1 MLIELSRKN
10 QVEYFY
16 DSSIPYSCAMCGNPL
31 IEAIPE
37 GENRLRA
44 VCPRCGHIHY
54 VNPLPVCGTIP
65 VWEDK
70 VLLCLRAIE
79 PRRNY
84 WTLPGG
90 YLESNESSFD
100 GAIRETEEEACARVL
115 PRMLF
120 TVIDVPFADQ
130 IHFFYLSD
138 LNSPDFAPGPESLEC
153 RLFKEEDIP
162 WDQIAFPTITRTLRF
177 FFDDRRTG
185 LFRTHHI
192 ILRKP

>member
-1 MLIELSRKN
+1 MTAQSR
-10 QVEYFY
+10 
-16 DSSIPYSCAMCGNPL
+16 IPHFCAMCGNPL

-115 PRMLF
+115 PRMPF

>member
-1 MLIELSRKN
+1 MTAQSR
-10 QVEYFY
+10 
-16 DSSIPYSCAMCGNPL
+16 IPHFCAMCGNPL

-79 PRRNY
+79 PRRKY